1 MVYIKGK
8 DMKEK
13 SKITPFSLRLEL
25 DLKNWL
31 KHKAIDN
38 RRSLNSE
45 IEHRLIQSQQQEEK
59 EAA

>member
-1 MVYIKGK
+1 
-8 DMKEK
+8 MKEK

>member
-1 MVYIKGK
+1 MK
-8 DMKEK
+8 DRHQ
-13 SKITPFSLRLEL
+13 TPPFSLRLTPEL
-25 DLKNWL
+25 RDWL

-45 IEHRLIQSQQQEEK
+45 IEFRLERSRQEEQR